1 MKKLKRKL
9 AKGKAGTKSLRLKLG
24 LPGDADARASEL
36 QWRFKVKANKSQRA
50 KKKKWSSWKQVVLRP
65 EANNAKLKVGKP
77 KQVRKSLTGRT
88 SDNADVKFQFR
99 TANDGGVSK
108 ATSLRLR
115 PIKG

>member
-9 AKGKAGTKSLRLKLG
+9 AKGTAGPKSLRLKLG

-65 EANNAKLKVGKP
+65 EANNAKLKIGKP
-77 KQVRKSLTGRT
+77 K
-88 SDNADVKFQFR
+88 KFWSPF
-99 TANDGGVSK
+99 
-108 ATSLRLR
+108 
-115 PIKG
+115 